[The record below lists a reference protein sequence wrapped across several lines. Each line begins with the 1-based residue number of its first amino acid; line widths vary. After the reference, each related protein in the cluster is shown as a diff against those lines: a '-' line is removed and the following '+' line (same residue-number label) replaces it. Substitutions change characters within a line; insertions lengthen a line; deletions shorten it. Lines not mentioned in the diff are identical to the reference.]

1 MRQAGLVVPLM
12 MVLLSSPAPARADV
26 VCVPGDFSPSG
37 ASSCPGSVQHYQ
49 GSSPGMQEQVGA
61 RTAVPSGG
69 QALPGNPNCYVAPH
83 AVVGNGAPCKRD
95 RDCPDRRCRLFPD
108 GDKYC
113 VAEQKTCTLPGNDGT
128 VAGAVIGL
136 HQQCYECSAGMG
148 WKLCGETAKQALLG
162 NQKGVVV
169 HQGSDERSRDD
180 WRSREPTTGHQ
191 VDTDTARTTS
201 RSR

>member
-1 MRQAGLVVPLM
+1 MRGTGLAIALAILL
-12 MVLLSSPAPARADV
+12 LLSPATARADV
-26 VCVPGDFSPSG
+26 VCG
-37 ASSCPGSVQHYQ
+37 
-49 GSSPGMQEQVGA
+49 
-61 RTAVPSGG
+61 
-69 QALPGNPNCYVAPH
+69 PGNTNCYIAPH

-95 RDCPDRRCRLFPD
+95 RDCPDKRCRLFPD

-162 NQKGVVV
+162 NQEGVVV

-180 WRSREPTTGHQ
+180 WRSREPVSDTSTATTRA
-191 VDTDTARTTS
+191 TDRAR
-201 RSR
+201 